1 MSVGTKQ
8 GASLDVAEL
17 RGGMAVQFSSTNG
30 VHSIRLFLAFV
41 LVLSLLSCA
50 RLHCCSRSSVDAR
63 SSKVRNM
70 SVVTFFSQIELAN
83 FRVLGNDLRRGSV
96 WSIFGQSEDE
106 DTVDIPFRQRDSYRL

>member
-41 LVLSLLSCA
+41 LVLSLLSRA

-106 DTVDIPFRQRDSYRL
+106 DTVDIPFRQ